1 MKYAIIGSGAIG
13 SAIARQFA
21 RIDTPVAV
29 ANSRG
34 PEAVE
39 PLAQE
44 LGAAI
49 VPKPLA
55 DALKADIVI
64 VATPFDAVPSAL
76 EQAGA
81 WNGRILVDTTNAL
94 NYSDFS
100 PLDLGGR
107 PSTEIVEDH
116 APGAR
121 VVKAFNHNW
130 ARVLGR
136 EASDGRDGSRVLF
149 VSGNH
154 VDANAEIAELIR
166 AFGFTPIILGRLD
179 EGGLLQQFRGPLT
192 TYSLVSQA
200 QGGAS
205 APEMDLL
212 NP

>member
-13 SAIARQFA
+13 TAVARHFA
-21 RIDTPVAV
+21 RADVSVAV

-39 PLAQE
+39 PLARE
-44 LGAAI
+44 LGSAI
-49 VPKPLA
+49 VPTVLA
-55 DALKADIVI
+55 EALEAEIVI
-64 VATPFDAVPSAL
+64 LATPFEAVPSAL
-76 EQAGA
+76 KGVAD
-81 WNGRILVDTTNAL
+81 WKGRILVDATNAL
-94 NYSDFS
+94 DYTDFS

-107 PSTEIVEDH
+107 PSSEIVQEH

-121 VVKAFNHNW
+121 VVKAFNHNF

-136 EASDGRDGSRVLF
+136 EASDSRGGSRVLF

-154 VDANAEIAELIR
+154 SDANGEIAELIGS
-166 AFGFTPIILGRLD
+166 FGFTPIILGRLD
-179 EGGLLQQFRGPLT
+179 EGGMLQQFRGPLT
-192 TYSLVSQA
+192 TRSFISQA